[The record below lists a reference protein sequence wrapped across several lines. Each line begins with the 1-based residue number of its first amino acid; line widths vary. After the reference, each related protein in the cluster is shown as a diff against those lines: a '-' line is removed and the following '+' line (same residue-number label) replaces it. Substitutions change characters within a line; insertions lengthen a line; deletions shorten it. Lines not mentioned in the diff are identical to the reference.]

1 MISEKPV
8 IVIVGPTASGKT
20 GAAIEL
26 AQKIDGEIIA
36 ADSRTIYIGMDIG
49 TAKPSMKERGGIL
62 HYGFDLVEPDEHFTV
77 FDWKKYAEDK
87 IEEIKKKGK
96 YPIIVG
102 GTGLYIDALIFNYRF
117 GEHKIGAKDRKKM
130 RPGYMV
136 YGIKWDMEDLRGRI
150 LQREQKM
157 FTNPELMSETV
168 RLAEQFDWGLQSM
181 RSNIYQFAWR
191 VLKGEI
197 ETEEAITLGALDD
210 YHLARRQMTWFKRNP
225 EIKWCTLREIVEV
238 VIEDLDLF

>member
-26 AQKIDGEIIA
+26 AQRIDGEIIA
-36 ADSRTIYIGMDIG
+36 ADSRTIYKGMDIG

-96 YPIIVG
+96 YPIVVG
-102 GTGLYIDALIFNYRF
+102 GTGLYIDSLIFNYRF

-130 RPGYMV
+130 RPGYVV

-168 RLAEQFDWGLQSM
+168 RLAEQFDWNLQSM

-191 VLKGEI
+191 VLMGEI

-225 EIKWCTLREIVEV
+225 EIKWCTLREIVGV
-238 VIEDLDLF
+238 IIEDLNLF

>member
-36 ADSRTIYIGMDIG
+36 ADSRTIYKGMDIG
-49 TAKPSMKERGGIL
+49 TAKPNMKERGGIL

-96 YPIIVG
+96 YPIVVG
-102 GTGLYIDALIFNYRF
+102 GTGLYIDSLIFNYRF

-168 RLAEQFDWGLQSM
+168 RLAEQFDWDLQSM

-210 YHLARRQMTWFKRNP
+210 YHLARRQITWFKRNP
-225 EIKWCTLREIVEV
+225 EIKWCTLREIVGV
-238 VIEDLDLF
+238 VIEDLNLF